1 MSNIVIMPGGFH
13 PLHAGH
19 MALYNSAKEAFPDAQ
34 VYVAATNDTKTR
46 PFPFAIKEK
55 LAKVAGIDPKHFVQV
70 KSPFQPKEI
79 TDKFNPEQDVV
90 IFVRSE
96 KDRNE
101 SPKPGGTKKDGS
113 PAYFQ
118 PYTGKDVQP
127 FGQHAYM
134 AYLPTVEFGPGI
146 TSATEIRNAWPTLND
161 KRKTAMVMSLYPAT
175 QKNPKLAANVVKML
189 DMSMGTE
196 LDEGIGKAL
205 GTAALAGSLALGGLS
220 SMGKTADT
228 NWDKL
233 PQQISTQKDS
243 RGNEKIMSVTG
254 PNNKGEYRVRVTIDD
269 DMKEFITKTPP
280 KTLNEFAPPSS
291 DRGDGGGE
299 NERSRRI
306 RKLLEIAIQVAKE
319 KNVDELG
326 MIHAMNMIA
335 GDDFFSVAVEG
346 ILPDITDKE
355 YMFVLQSAYKTVK
368 QGLTEAEKT
377 ARVFHPQYVDVYF
390 LDGPRRTPI
399 LVNRKVPYKLI
410 DRYLEV
416 AIKKYNL
423 QQGRFEFRNAEEDV
437 AEGWK
442 TKLGAAALTGAMAL
456 GSSGA
461 HSADISSPTFNGM
474 QTISHNDGSNT
485 TKYNS
490 GPLSMQ
496 LTKNKQGKTTSA
508 QRNYQIGDTNVG
520 VGTNAIGV
528 NTLTATGDKADNLV
542 GVGPSAERLKV
553 SPDKIKAFQQGV
565 KESSF
570 KKSNV
575 SKNQDYLEE
584 K

>member
-1 MSNIVIMPGGFH
+1 MPGGFH
-13 PLHAGH
+13 PFHAGH
-19 MALYNSAKEAFPDAQ
+19 ASLYQAAVKAFPDAD

-55 LAKVAGIDPKHFVQV
+55 LAKVAGVAPGHFIQV

-118 PYTGKDVQP
+118 PYIGKDVQP
-127 FGQHAYM
+127 FGKHAYM

-146 TSATEIRNAWPTLND
+146 SSATEIRNAWPKLND

-189 DMSMGTE
+189 DMGMGTE
-196 LDEGIGKAL
+196 LSEG
-205 GTAALAGSLALGGLS
+205 S
-220 SMGKTADT
+220 
-228 NWDKL
+228 
-233 PQQISTQKDS
+233 
-243 RGNEKIMSVTG
+243 
-254 PNNKGEYRVRVTIDD
+254 
-269 DMKEFITKTPP
+269 
-280 KTLNEFAPPSS
+280 LNEFVPPNSS
-291 DRGDGGGE
+291 GDGGD
-299 NERSRRI
+299 NRSRRI

-335 GDDFFSVAVEG
+335 GDDYFNVAVEG

-355 YMFVLQSAYKTVK
+355 YMFVLQSAYKTIK
-368 QGLTEAEKT
+368 QGLAEGKVVPFIQPAKTLTWKQVPKDILLLANDWLWAEYDNTGLDAVIDPKGFGNGTANELQYITAKLQQKGWTIDHNDENDGPDEYNLILTNKRGQTVLLSIEDAQTFSGWAKGTSSYPVKEAEKT
-377 ARVFHPQYVDVYF
+377 AKVFHPQYVDVYF

-399 LVNRKVPYKLI
+399 LVNKKVPYNLI

-423 QQGRFEFRNAEEDV
+423 QQGRFEFRNAEEDPV
-437 AEGWK
+437 
-442 TKLGAAALTGAMAL
+442 
-456 GSSGA
+456 
-461 HSADISSPTFNGM
+461 
-474 QTISHNDGSNT
+474 
-485 TKYNS
+485 
-490 GPLSMQ
+490 
-496 LTKNKQGKTTSA
+496 
-508 QRNYQIGDTNVG
+508 
-520 VGTNAIGV
+520 
-528 NTLTATGDKADNLV
+528 
-542 GVGPSAERLKV
+542 KV
-553 SPDKIKAFQQGV
+553 T
-565 KESSF
+565 ES
-570 KKSNV
+570 V
-575 SKNQDYLEE
+575 DYLEE